1 MQNPASSSRSR
12 KIAASASLGALAV
25 ILSQVPLPAFPFLF
39 LRIDL
44 AEVIDVL
51 SFLLLGPSWGLLTLL
66 IHWFGLNL
74 LPSFLPII
82 GPFMKLLAVLSM
94 FLGFWIT
101 GKIWRMLVKRKGS
114 GKFFL
119 GLLVLNGALVR
130 VAVMALANFLLFAF
144 LLPETYFPVL
154 TAALE
159 KLSLILEAAIGLKIV
174 VTSDLQAVWI
184 SVGILSI
191 YNAIHVLVSMIPAY
205 FLLKGILKTPAGK
218 ILNSWEK

>member
-1 MQNPASSSRSR
+1 MQNTSSSSRNR
-12 KIAASASLGALAV
+12 QLAASASLGALAV

-39 LRIDL
+39 LRFDL

-74 LPSFLPII
+74 LPSFLPIV

-101 GKIWRMLVKRKGS
+101 GKIWRMVVRKKGS
-114 GKFFL
+114 GKLFL
-119 GLLVLNGALVR
+119 GLLLVNGALVR
-130 VAVMALANFLLFAF
+130 VVVMAFANFLLFAF
-144 LLPETYFPVL
+144 VLPETYFPVL

-159 KLSLILEAAIGLKIV
+159 KLNFV
-174 VTSDLQAVWI
+174 VTSDMQAVWI
-184 SVGILSI
+184 SVGLLSA
-191 YNAIHVLVSMIPAY
+191 YNAVHVPFSVIPAY
-205 FLLKGILKTPAGK
+205 ILLKRILKTPAGR
-218 ILNSWEK
+218 IVNSWENRLGLTS